1 MHKTFVTVNEHI
13 RFRKNGTASFEG
25 GAFMKPE
32 SNIEGRWK
40 DFANFTMFK
49 PKGMQWVSEGLYP
62 TDIIPCSMKC
72 YANGVRVIIP
82 DYDDEEEHSQAPH
95 PSPNKGKPLYSR
107 VSNLK
112 YGGKMRQARVSGDT
126 KLELTLLKNGQLAD
140 LGKLVQDLMT
150 AYENLAFELEME
162 EYDRLCEPAA

>member
-1 MHKTFVTVNEHI
+1 MITHENEHI
-13 RFRKNGTASFEG
+13 KLRKNGTASFEG
-25 GAFMKPE
+25 GEFKKPE
-32 SNIEGRWK
+32 SNIEGRWQEF
-40 DFANFTMFK
+40 DYFTMFK
-49 PKGMQWVSEGLYP
+49 PRGMQWVSEGLHP
-62 TDIIPCSMKC
+62 TDVIPCRMKC

-82 DYDDEEEHSQAPH
+82 DYSNEEQAQASH
-95 PSPNKGKPLYSR
+95 PSPNKGKPLYNR
-107 VSNLK
+107 VLNLPHV
-112 YGGKMRQARVSGDT
+112 GRMREARVSGDT

>member
-1 MHKTFVTVNEHI
+1 MITHESEHI
-13 RFRKNGTASFEG
+13 KVRKNGTASFEG

-49 PKGMQWVSEGLYP
+49 PKGMLWVSEGLYP
-62 TDIIPCSMKC
+62 TDIIPCRMKC

-82 DYDDEEEHSQAPH
+82 DCSEEEQIQASH

>member
-1 MHKTFVTVNEHI
+1 MLTHESEHI
-13 RFRKNGTASFEG
+13 KVRKNGTASFEG
-25 GAFMKPE
+25 GEFKKPE
-32 SNIEGRWK
+32 SNIEGRWQN
-40 DFANFTMFK
+40 FANFTLFK

-62 TDIIPCSMKC
+62 TDVIPCKMKC

-82 DYDDEEEHSQAPH
+82 DYSEQEQAQASH

-112 YGGKMRQARVSGDT
+112 YGGKVREARVSGDR
-126 KLELTLLKNGQLAD
+126 KLELTLMKNGHLAD
-140 LGKLVQDLMT
+140 LGELVQDLMT

-162 EYDRLCEPAA
+162 EYARLCEPAA